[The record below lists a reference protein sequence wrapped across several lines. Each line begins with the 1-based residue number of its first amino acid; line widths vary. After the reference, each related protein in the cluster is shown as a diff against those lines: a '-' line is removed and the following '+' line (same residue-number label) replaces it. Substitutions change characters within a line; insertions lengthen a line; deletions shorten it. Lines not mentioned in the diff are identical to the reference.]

1 MICLHYTPYI
11 TSFKKL
17 QQKTSLQSSWSEMKE
32 YSNGAWTRRASGMI
46 AGLWSGLLLLR
57 TRRLEFSLRLR
68 FFLSLLLE
76 RFPFRRGGCLGF
88 APLALAAAPSRCMLL
103 SPAGSSPAAAAW
115 SLLLVVGSLLDG
127 MVEIISLTSTCLLY
141 NLSTSTC
148 IVPCPPKLC
157 RHRCPPFEF

>member
-1 MICLHYTPYI
+1 MICLYYTPYI

-57 TRRLEFSLRLR
+57 TRRLEF
-68 FFLSLLLE
+68 FLCLVLE
-76 RFPFRRGGCLGF
+76 RFPFRRGGGLGF
-88 APLALAAAPSRCMLL
+88 APLASAPSRCMLDFFMLL

-148 IVPCPPKLC
+148 IVLCPPKLC